1 MRNAGL
7 EEAQTGIK
15 FDRKNINSFR
25 YAEEVAKILTCSR
38 ATAYRTID
46 KLNRELDKKGY
57 LTFSGKISKKYFE
70 ERLYI

>member
-1 MRNAGL
+1 MS
-7 EEAQTGIK
+7 
-15 FDRKNINSFR
+15 KNIEMVTTTINMEV
-25 YAEEVAKILTCSR
+25 YGAEEVAKILTCSR